1 MTTQSERTG
10 GWPKTSFAFLAFS
23 VMTTAAGAAVSIDP
37 RLSVILLG
45 SMVWCG
51 ALALGYL
58 WMRHSAGQSPSM
70 TAGYAEAFE
79 QVAGAA
85 VRLASE
91 SESLAQ
97 GVSTGTAPV
106 SPAPGAGTG
115 PTAAG
120 LASDARQLAK
130 QSAEGLK
137 SLKCTASGSD
147 GAAGKIGDG
156 AQAVEEIA
164 FQANLLALS
173 AAVEAALPSAGG
185 AGSISARA
193 VSRLRGCR
201 LPSEF
206 VLGHVRIRV
215 RR

>member
-1 MTTQSERTG
+1 
-10 GWPKTSFAFLAFS
+10 
-23 VMTTAAGAAVSIDP
+23 
-37 RLSVILLG
+37 
-45 SMVWCG
+45 
-51 ALALGYL
+51 
-58 WMRHSAGQSPSM
+58 M

-97 GVSTGTAPV
+97 GVSAGTAPV
-106 SPAPGAGTG
+106 SPAQRAATE

-120 LASDARQLAK
+120 VAGEARQLAN

-137 SLKCTASGSD
+137 SLECTGGGSD
-147 GAAGKIGDG
+147 RAAGKIASA

-173 AAVEAALPSAGG
+173 AAVEAARPSGSG
-185 AGSISARA
+185 AGFAAVADEVGSLAQRCAEASRRIAGLARESVCEVRSGESEMEECARLTAASSHPAAARGQPPSTPPEAGQNLAAELGGVSARA
-193 VSRLRGCR
+193 G
-201 LPSEF
+201 
-206 VLGHVRIRV
+206 
-215 RR
+215 